1 MKITLTESGG
11 SPVTLCD
18 HGREGPC
25 NLVPT
30 AMRRVEVLPFVQG
43 TYSAPKNRGNTLNQL
58 TFSVSVEHATFAAAQ
73 LYVFQLGDTL
83 PKTGQLA
90 IELEDQQTWLVAD
103 DATLEYTVLP
113 LLGVMSTVSYT
124 IKYGAIA
131 EPANLIGNGTFDSD
145 ITDWTFAPGDGVA
158 TCKSVDGV
166 AHIDITTA
174 STNAAAMVL
183 RQNFG
188 AMEIGKTYR
197 LSFRIKHAAG
207 QGPTNTHAYFGED
220 VFAPI
225 PGSVVDYSGD
235 LADWEDVSIEYVASA
250 ANDGWVRFYVDVDV
264 DGGDVWIDDVK
275 VIGAYL

>member
-30 AMRRVEVLPFVQG
+30 AMRKVEVLPFVQG

-131 EPANLIGNGTFDSD
+131 EPANLIGNGTFDTD
-145 ITDWTFAPGDGVA
+145 ITDWTFDTGDGVA

-166 AHIDITTA
+166 AHIDITTP
-174 STNAAAMVL
+174 STSGSAMALKQSLGMMEVGKAYQL
-183 RQNFG
+183 R
-188 AMEIGKTYR
+188 
-197 LSFRIKHAAG
+197 FRVKHTPGELAW
-207 QGPTNTHAYFGED
+207 NTHAYVGADGFSGNNTSCSFGDSAEFEEHF
-220 VFAPI
+220 VTHIATAAEEGWVAF
-225 PGSVVDYSGD
+225 YS
-235 LADWEDVSIEYVASA
+235 DVSM
-250 ANDGWVRFYVDVDV
+250 NGL
-264 DGGDVWIDDVK
+264 DVWIDDVK